1 MSQTSNEADSRPR
14 KTQTHETRNPNQNT
28 RKDLTDE
35 QAIHYSDSGSSRF
48 VNEYSGP
55 NTSFNYHNA
64 AYQYSKFHESSYQN
78 NREKIDSDLRT
89 DTNNSELS
97 FGQSKNPATLKSNR
111 NQNFNNLNPI
121 TVRKVTECA
130 RPMSLASTYHP
141 PNELNDQMNEMDNAP
156 NKIQRQI
163 FQDNFDL
170 MTQSIQPRSSR
181 RRERIKYSIRN
192 NSGDNYPEFD
202 VSPSNIY
209 GTVRPANYRRLFGRE
224 FQSRETRF
232 KAPEV
237 VSPSEHTKES
247 PIYGKFLF
255 KHFIEIAVRRSLY
268 W

>member
-1 MSQTSNEADSRPR
+1 MSQTSNEADRRPR
-14 KTQTHETRNPNQNT
+14 KTQTPETRNPNQNT

-35 QAIHYSDSGSSRF
+35 QAIHYSDSGSYRF

-55 NTSFNYHNA
+55 NTSFNYHHA
-64 AYQYSKFHESSYQN
+64 AYQYSKFHESNYQN
-78 NREKIDSDLRT
+78 NREKIDSNLRT